1 MMLERLCS
9 VSDVP
14 DGEARRF
21 DLGKLRFAV
30 VHIGTDWYAIGDKCT
45 HQDISLAD
53 GEVHAAKLEIECAKH
68 GSCFSLTSGEPNS
81 MPATRATPVYTV
93 RIDDDAVYVE
103 ID

>member
-1 MMLERLCS
+1 
-9 VSDVP
+9 V
-14 DGEARRF
+14 
-21 DLGKLRFAV
+21 
-30 VHIGTDWYAIGDKCT
+30 
-45 HQDISLAD
+45 SLAD
-53 GEVHAAKLEIECAKH
+53 GEVHAAKLELECGKH

>member
-1 MMLERLCS
+1 
-9 VSDVP
+9 VN
-14 DGEARRF
+14 
-21 DLGKLRFAV
+21 
-30 VHIGTDWYAIGDKCT
+30 
-45 HQDISLAD
+45 
-53 GEVHAAKLEIECAKH
+53 AAKLEIECAKH